1 MRTMTAALASF
12 VLLCPASA
20 FADADAVH
28 EALDAYALYQ
38 NDVSALL
45 DADIDSGRAV
55 DAALARISR
64 HNSARVARGWIAYGA
79 LTAAQSPQFAAG
91 VERGVRDSG
100 RGSALTQLRND
111 VTFARRQQAGA
122 DHAIGLILS
131 AAGADSART
140 AQAGARYDRWARSSA
155 TVQLVT
161 SVQHT
166 NLRESARLSSEMLAR
181 LHIGPLAGRPMSD
194 ADAFGGRGFWDSLAG
209 REARAPGGRG
219 GREQREYASV
229 TDHMLTLGAL
239 VVADAT
245 GNESRRVSALLNEP
259 LTQYCLQMEQL
270 QLRQCVAS
278 AHDVSERAYCLGRH
292 GLTGTGACFANMV
305 R

>member
-12 VLLCPASA
+12 VLLCPAPA
-20 FADADAVH
+20 LADADAVH

-45 DADIDSGRAV
+45 DAEIDSGRAV
-55 DAALARISR
+55 DAALARLSR

-79 LTAAQSPQFAAG
+79 LTAAQSPQFAAA
-91 VERGVRDSG
+91 VEGGVRGAG
-100 RGSALTQLRND
+100 RAPLLAQLRTD
-111 VTFARRQQAGA
+111 ATYARRQQAGS
-122 DHAIGLILS
+122 DHAIRLILT

-140 AQAGARYDRWARSSA
+140 AQAGARYDSWARSSA
-155 TVQLVT
+155 AVQLAS
-161 SVQHT
+161 SVRRT
-166 NLRESARLSSEMLAR
+166 DLRESARLTSAMLER
-181 LHIGPLAGRPMSD
+181 LHVGPLAGRPMTD
-194 ADAFGGRGFWDSLAG
+194 ADALGGRGFWDSLAG

-278 AHDVSERAYCLGRH
+278 AHDVSERAYCVGRH
-292 GLTGTGACFANMV
+292 GLTGTGACFSNIV